1 MSDDFCSHG
10 RDRPLG
16 FHHRIGRAVLDS
28 LGLRKPKNEHREIA
42 RAAILAEAI
51 LAHDEGKT
59 VSYSRR
65 RQSYTGRQ
73 RYMGPAY
80 TYANVISEIDVL
92 GPAGLLEEQ
101 RAKSGSRDW
110 QSTFRATPA
119 LLSVCSSSGYWDF
132 SFQLHDP
139 IKLAIKGSDGRRHWI
154 PYRDTA
160 ATRAMRRGIEGINA
174 DYSGLVLDLPS
185 VEKTDHHWIV
195 EESTIRPTPLI
206 LYRVFNRGSWVCGG
220 RAYAYWQQLPKC
232 FRAQLLINGEPVAEP
247 DYRGLHAAL
256 IYAERGMR
264 LVGEEDP
271 YEIDGFERG
280 QSKLAFLI
288 AVNSKS
294 TRDAIGS
301 LVRRHGMDRAAATNI
316 IAAIMAKHNRV
327 SDAFCS
333 DAGIR
338 LMRQDSD
345 LILAST
351 RACLN
356 AGIAALPVHD
366 SLIVPLRCEQ
376 TAAAILVET
385 FERRYPTASPCRVTT
400 NG

>member
-1 MSDDFCSHG
+1 
-10 RDRPLG
+10 
-16 FHHRIGRAVLDS
+16 
-28 LGLRKPKNEHREIA
+28 
-42 RAAILAEAI
+42 
-51 LAHDEGKT
+51 
-59 VSYSRR
+59 
-65 RQSYTGRQ
+65 
-73 RYMGPAY
+73 MGQAC

-119 LLSVCSSSGYWDF
+119 LLSVCSSSGYWDV

-139 IKLAIKGSDGRRHWI
+139 IKLAIKGSDGHRYLI
-154 PYRDTA
+154 AYRDTA
-160 ATRAMRRGIEGINA
+160 ATLAMRREIEGINA

-195 EESTIRPTPLI
+195 EKSTIRPTPLI

-264 LVGEEDP
+264 LVGEDP

-294 TRDAIGS
+294 TRDAISS

-356 AGIAALPVHD
+356 SGIAALPVHD
-366 SLIVPLRCEQ
+366 SLIVPLRCAQ
-376 TAAAILVET
+376 RAAAILVEN
-385 FERRYPTASPCRVTT
+385 FERRYPAASPCRVTT
-400 NG
+400 NA

>member
-1 MSDDFCSHG
+1 
-10 RDRPLG
+10 
-16 FHHRIGRAVLDS
+16 
-28 LGLRKPKNEHREIA
+28 
-42 RAAILAEAI
+42 
-51 LAHDEGKT
+51 
-59 VSYSRR
+59 
-65 RQSYTGRQ
+65 
-73 RYMGPAY
+73 
-80 TYANVISEIDVL
+80 
-92 GPAGLLEEQ
+92 
-101 RAKSGSRDW
+101 
-110 QSTFRATPA
+110 
-119 LLSVCSSSGYWDF
+119 
-132 SFQLHDP
+132 
-139 IKLAIKGSDGRRHWI
+139 
-154 PYRDTA
+154 
-160 ATRAMRRGIEGINA
+160 MRRGIEGINA

-316 IAAIMAKHNRV
+316 IAATMAKHNRV

>member
-1 MSDDFCSHG
+1 MSDDFWSHG

-28 LGLRKPKNEHREIA
+28 LGLPKPKNEHREIA
-42 RAAILAEAI
+42 RASILAEAI
-51 LAHDEGKT
+51 LADDERKT

-92 GPAGLLEEQ
+92 GRAGLLEEQ
-101 RAKSGSRDW
+101 RAKSGSREW

-119 LLSVCSSSGYWDF
+119 LLSVCRHVSSGYGDL
-132 SFQLHDP
+132 SFQLHDL
-139 IKLAIKGSDGRRHWI
+139 IKLAIKGSDGRRHLI
-154 PYRDTA
+154 DYRDTA
-160 ATRAMRRGIEGINA
+160 ATRAMRRGIKGINA

-185 VEKTDHHWIV
+185 VEKTDHHWILD
-195 EESTIRPTPLI
+195 ESTIRPTPPF
-206 LYRVFNRGSWVCGG
+206 LYRVFNRGSWDCGG

-232 FRAQLLINGEPVAEP
+232 LRAQLLINREPVAEP

-256 IYAERGMR
+256 IYAERGMP
-264 LVGEEDP
+264 LVGDP

-376 TAAAILVET
+376 TAAAILVEN

-400 NG
+400 NA

>member
-110 QSTFRATPA
+110 QSTFCATPA
-119 LLSVCSSSGYWDF
+119 LHSVCSSSGYWDF

-139 IKLAIKGSDGRRHWI
+139 IKLAIKGDGRRHWI

-264 LVGEEDP
+264 LVGDP

-301 LVRRHGMDRAAATNI
+301 LVRRHGMECAAATNI
-316 IAAIMAKHNRV
+316 IAEIKAKHNRV

-376 TAAAILVET
+376 TAAAILVEN

-400 NG
+400 NA

>member
-28 LGLRKPKNEHREIA
+28 LGLPKPKNEHREIA

-65 RQSYTGRQ
+65 REFYTGRQ

-92 GPAGLLEEQ
+92 GSAGLLEEQ

-110 QSTFRATPA
+110 QSTFCATPA
-119 LLSVCSSSGYWDF
+119 LHSVCSSSGYWDF

-139 IKLAIKGSDGRRHWI
+139 IKLVIKGSDGRRHWI

-160 ATRAMRRGIEGINA
+160 ATRAMRREIEGINA

-206 LYRVFNRGSWVCGG
+206 LYRVSIEAAGS
-220 RAYAYWQQLPKC
+220 
-232 FRAQLLINGEPVAEP
+232 
-247 DYRGLHAAL
+247 
-256 IYAERGMR
+256 
-264 LVGEEDP
+264 VGEGLR
-271 YEIDGFERG
+271 I
-280 QSKLAFLI
+280 LATAAQMFQGSAAHQWRACCGTGLPRI
-288 AVNSKS
+288 ARCVNLRQ
-294 TRDAIGS
+294 TRDASG
-301 LVRRHGMDRAAATNI
+301 RG
-316 IAAIMAKHNRV
+316 
-327 SDAFCS
+327 
-333 DAGIR
+333 
-338 LMRQDSD
+338 
-345 LILAST
+345 
-351 RACLN
+351 
-356 AGIAALPVHD
+356 
-366 SLIVPLRCEQ
+366 PLRD
-376 TAAAILVET
+376 
-385 FERRYPTASPCRVTT
+385 RRV
-400 NG
+400 

>member
-16 FHHRIGRAVLDS
+16 FHHRIGRVVLDS
-28 LGLRKPKNEHREIA
+28 LGLPKPKNEHREIA
-42 RAAILAEAI
+42 RASILAEAI

-92 GPAGLLEEQ
+92 GSAGLLEEQ

-110 QSTFRATPA
+110 QSTFGAKPA
-119 LLSVCSSSGYWDF
+119 LVSVCSSSGYGDV

-139 IKLAIKGSDGRRHWI
+139 IKLAIIGSDGRRHLI
-154 PYRDTA
+154 AYRDTA
-160 ATRAMRRGIEGINA
+160 ATRAMRREMDGINA

-195 EESTIRPTPLI
+195 EESTIRPTPPS
-206 LYRVFNRGSWVCGG
+206 LYRVFNRGSWVFGG

-264 LVGEEDP
+264 LVGDDP
-271 YEIDGFERG
+271 YEIDGFERS

-301 LVRRHGMDRAAATNI
+301 LVRSHGMDRAAATNI

-376 TAAAILVET
+376 TAAAILVEN

-400 NG
+400 KG